1 VSLCGTHAGGAG
13 GHAVVSAAGG
23 AEEEARRQRA
33 QVPKDVAFA
42 TKAARALALLDEA
55 TRCGVKPEG
64 VTGEAD

>member
-1 VSLCGTHAGGAG
+1 MATRGYLPQ
-13 GHAVVSAAGG
+13 GG
-23 AEEEARRQRA
+23 AEEAARRQRA

>member
-1 VSLCGTHAGGAG
+1 LYLPQ
-13 GHAVVSAAGG
+13 GG